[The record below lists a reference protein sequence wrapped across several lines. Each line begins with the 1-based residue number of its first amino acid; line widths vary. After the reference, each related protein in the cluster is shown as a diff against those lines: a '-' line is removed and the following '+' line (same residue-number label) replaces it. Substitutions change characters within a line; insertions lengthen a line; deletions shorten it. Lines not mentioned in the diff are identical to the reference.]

1 MILRWI
7 GNLCRQ
13 LHLCFLAVTPRDSV
27 GNRSPTV
34 RTLAELSST
43 LVGGRKQVHR
53 GSIREVNLEPIKDY
67 EVNEAEEFWEILSP
81 QRYLFSPQN
90 RPIFRGQ
97 ADSDWKLIPS
107 ILRGQDHPAYSALIF
122 RGSPEQSDQRIFVE
136 IATLLTFAEY
146 CDSAG
151 LRIPSDS
158 SDFRSNF
165 LDPTKVMDTFIFHR
179 KLWPSPEYYEI
190 MAVAQHHGLKTR
202 LLDWSHRSYVAAYF
216 AASEAL
222 FNKKAKRFA
231 VWALDTQVTIPRLE
245 NLEFIRVPGG
255 NNANV
260 AAQAGLFTLL
270 RQKYARGSAF
280 EGPENLCEY
289 VAALGSKSL
298 AKITL
303 PVSEAPKI
311 IDLCERHGITAA
323 ALFPDFYGAARAT
336 AIHQA
341 CWTRTEWTD
350 GRDIRARTSPVT
362 SDS

>member
-1 MILRWI
+1 MSSSF
-7 GNLCRQ
+7 GSES
-13 LHLCFLAVTPRDSV
+13 TYS
-27 GNRSPTV
+27 GNREGENEPIEKTI
-34 RTLAELSST
+34 E
-43 LVGGRKQVHR
+43 
-53 GSIREVNLEPIKDY
+53 EVNLEPIKEY
-67 EVNEAEEFWEILSP
+67 PVTAAEKFWELLSP

-97 ADSDWKLIPS
+97 ADADWKLTPS
-107 ILRGQDHPAYSALIF
+107 ILRGQDHPVYSAMLF
-122 RGSPEQSDQRIFVE
+122 RRSPKQSDHRIFVE
-136 IATLLTFAEY
+136 VASLQTFAQY

-158 SDFRSNF
+158 SDFRSRF
-165 LDPTKVMDTFIFHR
+165 LDPTKVMDTFIFQR

-190 MAVAQHHGLKTR
+190 MALAQHHGLKTR

-216 AASEAL
+216 AASEAV
-222 FNKKAKRFA
+222 FNKTAKRLA
-231 VWALDTQVTIPRLE
+231 VWALDTQTSLPRLE

-270 RQKYARGSAF
+270 MQKYARGSAF
-280 EGPENLCEY
+280 EEPDNHCDY
-289 VAALGSKSL
+289 IAASGNKSL

-323 ALFPDFYGAARAT
+323 TLFPDFYGAARA
-336 AIHQA
+336 AAVHQA
-341 CWTRTEWTD
+341 CWARTEWTN
-350 GRDIRARTSPVT
+350 GQDIRAKTNPVPRG
-362 SDS
+362 SLFKNRKK

>member
-1 MILRWI
+1 M
-7 GNLCRQ
+7 
-13 LHLCFLAVTPRDSV
+13 
-27 GNRSPTV
+27 
-34 RTLAELSST
+34 
-43 LVGGRKQVHR
+43 GGRELAHR
-53 GSIREVNLEPIKDY
+53 DAIGEANVELIKEY
-67 EVNEAEEFWEILSP
+67 EVSEAEEFWEILSP

-97 ADSDWKLIPS
+97 ADSEWKLLPS
-107 ILRGQDHPAYSALIF
+107 ILRGKDHPIYSAMLF
-122 RGSPEQSDQRIFVE
+122 RRSPEQSDQRIFVE
-136 IATLLTFAEY
+136 IATLRTFAEY

-158 SDFRSNF
+158 SEFRSSY

-231 VWALDTQVTIPRLE
+231 VWALDTQATLPGLE

-270 RQKYARGSAF
+270 RQKYTHGSAF
-280 EGPENLCEY
+280 EGPENLCDY
-289 VAALGSKSL
+289 AAAMGSRSL

-303 PVSEAPKI
+303 PVLEAPKI
-311 IDLCERHGITAA
+311 IDLCERNGITAA
-323 ALFPDFYGAARAT
+323 TLFPDFYGAARAT
-336 AIHQA
+336 AVHQA
-341 CWTRTEWTD
+341 CWARTEWTN
-350 GRDIRARTSPVT
+350 GQNIRAKTTSVS